1 MSDARVPG
9 VSSVDDGCGAGMKA
23 ITLVGVLAVGLGGC
37 MGGGDETPKPMTAAE
52 KRAELDRWVTRAD
65 AACRESNE
73 AVADRGWP
81 RNLIQLDR
89 LAVRAVDDVREA
101 SRAVQGLVPPKGS
114 EDRVKPFVE
123 SLKALDGL
131 LGEVTDTTDDYR
143 PKKLNELAP
152 DLRSGLVE
160 VERASKE
167 LGLRECAANDEHTW
181 VPDAMRAPVYAQ
193 QLADLNRRV
202 TKRMKAIARP
212 VSTPD
217 DVARNLD
224 RLSDLI
230 SQAARSL
237 ARLKPPQWADREAGR
252 YVSSLRNFT
261 GLLDE
266 GSLMFERG
274 SVTYEQFTAYR
285 KRLDRAGRLDGRRW
299 RRLYRAVGAAPT
311 LRGGKRGGKEEPG
324 GDDSQAA

>member
-1 MSDARVPG
+1 MRAI
-9 VSSVDDGCGAGMKA
+9 SVVA
-23 ITLVGVLAVGLGGC
+23 VLAVGLGGC
-37 MGGGDETPKPMTAAE
+37 VGGGGAKEKPMTAAE
-52 KRAELDRWVTRAD
+52 KRAELDRWVSRAD
-65 AACRESNE
+65 AACRKSNE
-73 AVADRGWP
+73 AIAGRGWP

-114 EDRVKPFVE
+114 EERVKPFVA
-123 SLKALDGL
+123 SLRALDGL
-131 LGEVTDTTDDYR
+131 LGKVTDTTDEYR

-160 VERASKE
+160 VERTSKE

-193 QLADLNRRV
+193 QLADLNRNV
-202 TKRMKAIARP
+202 TKRMKAIAKP
-212 VSTPD
+212 VSSPAD
-217 DVARNLD
+217 AARNLD
-224 RLSDLI
+224 RLSDLV
-230 SQAARSL
+230 SKAARSL

-274 SVTYEQFTAYR
+274 PVTYEQFTAYR
-285 KRLDRAGRLDGRRW
+285 RRLDRAGRADAKRW

-311 LRGGKRGGKEEPG
+311 LRGGRRGGEKQEPG
-324 GDDSQAA
+324 GEESQPA